1 MFNEESSF
9 IYIKPST
16 SFEEYKTRKVEVGY
30 EIIDNSE
37 DGQREISILEHVYGV
52 ADKKETCYKLKESD
66 MSNKEATILINT
78 FTQGVLFKIK
88 NSTNY
93 VVYSLDVFN
102 NYFIKLPKEFYDKR

>member
-1 MFNEESSF
+1 
-9 IYIKPST
+9 
-16 SFEEYKTRKVEVGY
+16 
-30 EIIDNSE
+30 
-37 DGQREISILEHVYGV
+37 
-52 ADKKETCYKLKESD
+52 

-102 NYFIKLPKEFYDKR
+102 NYFIKLPKEFYDKDNYFCFNHINSHESDEEIYGEVSYDFQIYYDNELSDYQMFIMPLITGTIYTIP

>member
-52 ADKKETCYKLKESD
+52 ADKKETC
-66 MSNKEATILINT
+66 
-78 FTQGVLFKIK
+78 
-88 NSTNY
+88 
-93 VVYSLDVFN
+93 
-102 NYFIKLPKEFYDKR
+102 